1 MFLKSRCFISVL
13 FRVKLTMDIFHI
25 ATRIV
30 GLRKIFSDVP
40 TAVMLLASTLDLK
53 ELQQKP
59 ICRDL

>member
-1 MFLKSRCFISVL
+1 MQINEPTEDLEENGEQYL
-13 FRVKLTMDIFHI
+13 ENL
-25 ATRIV
+25 